1 MTLISKNV
9 YTNKLDDTVNK
20 YSHTCHTTIK
30 MKPADVKS
38 STYTDFNKKN
48 NNNNKDPKLSVE
60 DHVRISKYKNIF
72 ANVTFQIVLKK
83 ILWLKS
89 SKYCAVDIRY

>member
-1 MTLISKNV
+1 MKDMTLISKNV

-48 NNNNKDPKLSVE
+48 NNNKGPKLSVE

-72 ANVTFQIVLKK
+72 AKCYFPNC
-83 ILWLKS
+83 S
-89 SKYCAVDIRY
+89 